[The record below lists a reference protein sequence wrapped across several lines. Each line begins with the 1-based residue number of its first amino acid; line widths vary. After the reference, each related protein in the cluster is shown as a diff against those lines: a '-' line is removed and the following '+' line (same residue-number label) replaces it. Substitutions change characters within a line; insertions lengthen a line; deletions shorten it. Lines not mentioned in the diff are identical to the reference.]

1 MQEGE
6 YMDLKKS
13 MKDLFNLSDIAFGN
27 YLVST
32 DPIEGK
38 VSKELR
44 DEIVEKSL
52 QCGYSEA
59 EKIRKK
65 TGKLFGEIDVFLL
78 AKDLGITVKVEKTQ
92 NALEYIYFGTYEE
105 PGIVTLYEDNI
116 KKGEDLVS
124 QYQIQELKDTN
135 LMEIILAHEIFHFIE
150 AKDDELFVNTFRI
163 KLWKLGPYTHTSELI
178 CTGEIAGMAFARK
191 LLNLKFCPN
200 LLDVLLLYPHDK
212 EQAETIY
219 KQMMDMRAI
228 I

>member
-1 MQEGE
+1 
-6 YMDLKKS
+6 MDLKKS
-13 MKDLFNLSDIAFGN
+13 MKNLMNLSDRDFGN

-38 VSKELR
+38 LTKELR
-44 DEIVEKSL
+44 EEIIEKSI
-52 QCGYSEA
+52 QCGYDEA

-65 TGKLFGEIDVFLL
+65 TGESFGEIDIFLL

-92 NALEYIYFGTYEE
+92 NVLDYIYFGTYEE

-124 QYQIQELKDTN
+124 QYKIQELLETN
-135 LMEIILAHEIFHFIE
+135 LMEIILSHEIFHFLE
-150 AKDDELFVNTFRI
+150 AKDNQLFVNTFRI
-163 KLWKLGPYTHTSELI
+163 KLWKLGPYTHTSGLI

-212 EQAETIY
+212 EQAESVY
-219 KQMMDMRAI
+219 KQIMKYY
-228 I
+228 